1 MEFTLEAM
9 HAIGQNAA
17 LDGDAID
24 ARDLQP
30 AAFDRLEVFC
40 AMDLARASTRVNR
53 APRQPVRKS
62 RRRSATAGRD
72 WTDGFG
78 LERGP
83 KPADESPQES
93 AIQFLRG
100 NSAGSDVRFSRSFNR
115 VRTANYARSL
125 ELLDEWREF
134 ELKLPMHTKDVSGL
148 LLALRAGMARL
159 N

>member
-40 AMDLARASTRVNR
+40 ATDLARASTRVNR
-53 APRQPVRKS
+53 AHRASASGKS

-78 LERGP
+78 LERGTEASRREP
-83 KPADESPQES
+83 TGVCYTV
-93 AIQFLRG
+93 L
-100 NSAGSDVRFSRSFNR
+100 AG
-115 VRTANYARSL
+115 
-125 ELLDEWREF
+125 
-134 ELKLPMHTKDVSGL
+134 K
-148 LLALRAGMARL
+148 
-159 N
+159 